1 MEVSVLKAGLANQE
15 YRKWSKRWGWF
26 SNMGL
31 WVLVALT
38 KTSRES
44 SFFRLLAR
52 RRAQF
57 HVARARVCNQA
68 RELI

>member
-15 YRKWSKRWGWF
+15 YRKWSKRWRWF

-52 RRAQF
+52 RRVQF